1 VVPSIK
7 VVAGILQDAAGRVLI
22 SERLGDASF
31 AGLWEFPGGKVG
43 EDELPDSALRREL
56 KEELD
61 VSIEC
66 FEPLMQVDHSY
77 PDRNV
82 SIAFYLV
89 TKWQSDPKGMEGQEL
104 RWQPPD
110 RIDVEELLPADA
122 PVVGVLKNRA
132 DTISK
137 CLSET

>member
-1 VVPSIK
+1 
-7 VVAGILQDAAGRVLI
+7 
-22 SERLGDASF
+22 
-31 AGLWEFPGGKVG
+31 
-43 EDELPDSALRREL
+43 
-56 KEELD
+56 
-61 VSIEC
+61 
-66 FEPLMQVDHSY
+66 MQVDHSY